1 MSIDAAYMYLKE
13 DTAHVNASKSVSS
26 INGPITYSA
35 DFKGMAHLVGAQLNM
50 KF

>member
-13 DTAHVNASKSVSS
+13 KTAHVDVNKTVSS

-35 DFKGMAHLVGAQLNM
+35 DYKGVLLI
-50 KF
+50 